1 MYYIKDNAVYIKNGD
16 SFQNVK
22 ITANEKVITVHEL
35 ESITVSP
42 GVVVKTLDNAFPA
55 TLDEVKGK
63 FHLDGE
69 HPIEFDKSLVDKSQ
83 KQSKSKE

>member
-22 ITANEKVITVHEL
+22 ITAKEKIITVHEL
-35 ESITVSP
+35 ESITVTP
-42 GVVVKTLDNAFPA
+42 GAITKTLDNAFPA

-69 HPIEFDKSLVDKSQ
+69 HPIEFDESLVDKSQ